1 MNIEDV
7 MSKDELSDLITD
19 CLKDFDRRDHD
30 DLLPEYVLVD
40 SANTRYGDICSRLE
54 GIDTMLCGDGE
65 DIDLVATGGA
75 SLAILKN
82 KITSVEEKVDRIEQ
96 SINHKLD
103 PLLELLQA
111 VIKNGLKLS
120 NNTQNETYTETENTP
135 VPELSYKEDNE
146 YIYITG
152 SKTYDNRE
160 LIKATFRGA
169 SWNKEKSAWAFRK
182 FEDYEQIIIDVFPNI
197 IKGQ

>member
-19 CLKDFDRRDHD
+19 CLKDFDRRDNDGNFPD
-30 DLLPEYVLVD
+30 DFLID
-40 SANTRYGDICSRLE
+40 SANTRYEDICSRLE
-54 GIDTMLCGDGE
+54 GISNVLCSDE
-65 DIDLVATGGA
+65 RALVADEDDNT
-75 SLAILKN
+75 SLKN

-120 NNTQNETYTETENTP
+120 NNTPSETYTETENTP

-169 SWNKEKSAWAFRK
+169 SWNKERSAWAFKK
-182 FEDYEQIIIDVFPNI
+182 FEDYETIITDVFPNI
-197 IKGQ
+197 IKGQS

>member
-1 MNIEDV
+1 MEEN
-7 MSKDELSDLITD
+7 T
-19 CLKDFDRRDHD
+19 LKDIN
-30 DLLPEYVLVD
+30 E
-40 SANTRYGDICSRLE
+40 RL
-54 GIDTMLCGDGE
+54 
-65 DIDLVATGGA
+65 
-75 SLAILKN
+75 
-82 KITSVEEKVDRIEQ
+82 DRIEQ

-120 NNTQNETYTETENTP
+120 NNTPSETYTETENTP
-135 VPELSYKEDNE
+135 APELSYKEDNE

-169 SWNKEKSAWAFRK
+169 SWNKERSAWAFKK
-182 FEDYEQIIIDVFPNI
+182 FEGYEQIITDVFPNI
-197 IKGQ
+197 IKGQS

>member
-1 MNIEDV
+1 M
-7 MSKDELSDLITD
+7 
-19 CLKDFDRRDHD
+19 LKDIN
-30 DLLPEYVLVD
+30 E
-40 SANTRYGDICSRLE
+40 RL
-54 GIDTMLCGDGE
+54 
-65 DIDLVATGGA
+65 
-75 SLAILKN
+75 
-82 KITSVEEKVDRIEQ
+82 DRIEQ
-96 SINHKLD
+96 TINHKLD

-120 NNTQNETYTETENTP
+120 NNTANETHTETENTP

-169 SWNKEKSAWAFRK
+169 SWNKERSAWAFKK
-182 FEDYEQIIIDVFPNI
+182 FEDYETIITDVFPNI

>member
-1 MNIEDV
+1 MEEN
-7 MSKDELSDLITD
+7 T
-19 CLKDFDRRDHD
+19 LKDIN
-30 DLLPEYVLVD
+30 E
-40 SANTRYGDICSRLE
+40 RL
-54 GIDTMLCGDGE
+54 
-65 DIDLVATGGA
+65 
-75 SLAILKN
+75 
-82 KITSVEEKVDRIEQ
+82 DRIEQ

-111 VIKNGLKLS
+111 VIKNGLKLA
-120 NNTQNETYTETENTP
+120 NNTPNETESVNENTP

-169 SWNKEKSAWAFRK
+169 SWNKERSAWAFKK
-182 FEDYEQIIIDVFPNI
+182 FEGYEQIITDVFPNI
-197 IKGQ
+197 IKGQS

>member
-1 MNIEDV
+1 MEEN
-7 MSKDELSDLITD
+7 S
-19 CLKDFDRRDHD
+19 LKDII
-30 DLLPEYVLVD
+30 E
-40 SANTRYGDICSRLE
+40 RL
-54 GIDTMLCGDGE
+54 
-65 DIDLVATGGA
+65 
-75 SLAILKN
+75 
-82 KITSVEEKVDRIEQ
+82 DRIEQ
-96 SINHKLD
+96 IINHKLD

-120 NNTQNETYTETENTP
+120 NNTPNETENEIVNVP
-135 VPELSYKEDNE
+135 VPELTYKEDNE

-169 SWNKEKSAWAFRK
+169 SWNKERSAWAFKK
-182 FEDYEQIIIDVFPNI
+182 FEDYETIITDVFPNI